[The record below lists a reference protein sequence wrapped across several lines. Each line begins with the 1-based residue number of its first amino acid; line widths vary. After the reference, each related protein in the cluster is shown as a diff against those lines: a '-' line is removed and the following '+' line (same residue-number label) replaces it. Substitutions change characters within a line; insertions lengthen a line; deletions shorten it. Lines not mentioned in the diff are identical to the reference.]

1 MKYELKTYITDEDWI
16 VSEVWTDGYD
26 NMMERITTQMFNIR
40 DKQVRQVLIDLGWTP
55 PKEEE

>member
-26 NMMERITTQMFNIR
+26 NMMERIT
-40 DKQVRQVLIDLGWTP
+40 RQVLNTREEQVRRALIELGWTP
-55 PKEEE
+55 PGEKR